1 MLVRSVLCSALL
13 LAVPAAAIADPPVAG
28 ASNAVTEW
36 ATIVQ
41 PAIHSASAPR
51 SAGTSQI
58 LHTMVML
65 AVYDATVAIEGG
77 YRPYAAAIRAPR
89 GADVRAAVA
98 TAAYVTARARINPSR
113 YDYLDEQYA
122 AYMAA
127 IGEGRAKADGVR
139 AGEAAAAAVLAL
151 RGGDG
156 FDNVVP
162 YYCSAVPPALGDFEP
177 DTGCP
182 TAPTSPQ
189 PVDAKVGQIRPFTF
203 SEPSR
208 LRPRGP
214 YPLTSEAYAADFA
227 ETAAFGR
234 ADSSVRTPDQTDAA
248 YFWSEHPYVFWN
260 RNLTNLAI
268 RMRLNVRDSARFL
281 AMVHTAASDGII
293 VGFESKYFF
302 NAWRPRTAIP
312 QAGDDGNPATQG
324 DPSWTPLLR
333 VNHPEYPSGHGFW
346 STAVIEAVAAFVGSK
361 KFPLTLQ
368 AEVPELVRKSR
379 SYRNLQELQRE
390 IGNARVWGGLHW
402 RQAIRDGEQI
412 GEAVARHVARHSF
425 RRCHGMPGR
434 GTCR

>member
-1 MLVRSVLCSALL
+1 MLVRSVFLSALL
-13 LAVPAAAIADPPVAG
+13 LAVPAAAIADPPVA
-28 ASNAVTEW
+28 ATSNAVTDW

-51 SAGTSQI
+51 SGGTSQI

-65 AVYDATVAIEGG
+65 AVYDATMAIEGG

-127 IGEGRAKADGVR
+127 IADGRAKADGVR
-139 AGEAAAAAVLAL
+139 VGEAAAAALLAL
-151 RGGDG
+151 RSGDG

-162 YYCSAVPPALGDFEP
+162 YYCSAVPPPLGDFEP

-182 TAPTSPQ
+182 TSPASPQ

-203 SEPSR
+203 GDPSR

-214 YPLTSEAYAADFA
+214 YALTSEAYAADFA
-227 ETAAFGR
+227 ETAAYGR
-234 ADSSVRTPDQTDAA
+234 ANSSVRTPEQTDVA

-268 RMRLNVRDSARFL
+268 RMRLNARDSARFL

-293 VGFESKYFF
+293 VGFEAKYFY
-302 NAWRPRTAIP
+302 NAWRPRTAIA
-312 QAGDDGNPATQG
+312 QADGDGNPATRG

-346 STAVIEAVAAFVGSK
+346 STAVAEAVAAFVGSRR
-361 KFPLTLQ
+361 FPLTLQ
-368 AEVPELVRKSR
+368 AEVPELVRKTR
-379 SYRNLQELQRE
+379 TYRNLNELQRE
-390 IGNARVWGGLHW
+390 IGDARVWGGLHW
-402 RQAIRDGEQI
+402 RQAIRDGEGI
-412 GEAVARHVARHSF
+412 GAAVARHVTRHFF
-425 RRCHGMPGR
+425 RRCPPVPGR
-434 GTCR
+434 GACR